1 MHRKQRA
8 SNRKTRGQRSQ
19 ERLVRIGQRT
29 PRVGEACLCNGVPA
43 TSTVSRKYAVL
54 VIPTDRNAT
63 GTPHQPDTLRRLR
76 TVADDVSK
84 ADGRIDIT
92 SIEIT
97 QHFLKRDAITVNV

>member
-1 MHRKQRA
+1 
-8 SNRKTRGQRSQ
+8 
-19 ERLVRIGQRT
+19 
-29 PRVGEACLCNGVPA
+29 
-43 TSTVSRKYAVL
+43 